1 METNR
6 QFKAPMKMSTLNNR
20 RSNVVTS
27 QSDSTKHMYSI
38 NQHGQQYKD
47 EVGTNGIQII

>member
-1 METNR
+1 
-6 QFKAPMKMSTLNNR
+6 MSTLNNR
-20 RSNVVTS
+20 RSAAVTS